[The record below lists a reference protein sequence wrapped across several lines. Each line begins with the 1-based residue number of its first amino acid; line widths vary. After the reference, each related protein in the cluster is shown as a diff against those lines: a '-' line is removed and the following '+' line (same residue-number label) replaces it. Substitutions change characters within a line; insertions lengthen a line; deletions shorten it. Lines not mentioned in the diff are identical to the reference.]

1 MCRLFERLSTRA
13 QARTNRGLSN
23 YDRPGGLQAKGSE
36 RVTQMD
42 ETTLR
47 NLGCRI
53 SPFYAFRE
61 QSFVLKQRTT
71 GFGRIR
77 GIYSAYLLLLLTSF
91 LNSYLLLDKM
101 SQIIPSFK

>member
-1 MCRLFERLSTRA
+1 
-13 QARTNRGLSN
+13 
-23 YDRPGGLQAKGSE
+23 
-36 RVTQMD
+36 MD

-53 SPFYAFRE
+53 LPFYAFCE
-61 QSFVLKQRTT
+61 QSFVLKPRTT